1 MTDEPTIQWL
11 RDDVAKMEAEVA
23 NLRLTPTTSD
33 PSIHRQIER
42 IEGFI
47 ADRKKQ
53 IILRTS

>member
-42 IEGFI
+42 IEQFI
-47 ADRKKQ
+47 SDRKKQ

>member
-23 NLRLTPTTSD
+23 HLRLTPTTSD

-42 IEGFI
+42 VEGFI
-47 ADRKKQ
+47 ADRKRQ